1 LGTNSQREELEL
13 SFLEGKSMA
22 LHDPV
27 AVYNA
32 ESNVEA
38 YLLCD
43 LLNDAGIEACTTQD
57 VLPVGVSVYGLNYE
71 INKPQVWTE
80 RADIERAK
88 PILEEYERQQSQQRR
103 DEAEKSKHGSPTLV
117 ATCEECGQSSVFPT
131 AENGTVQEC
140 PHCGAYMDVEEIPAT
155 DN

>member
-1 LGTNSQREELEL
+1 
-13 SFLEGKSMA
+13 MA

-27 AVYNA
+27 AIYNA

-43 LLNDAGIEACTTQD
+43 LLNGAGIEACTTQD
-57 VLPVGVSVYGLNYE
+57 VSPVGLCVYGLNYE
-71 INKPQVWTE
+71 INKQQVWTE

-88 PILEEYERQQSQQRR
+88 PILEEYERQQSQRRR
-103 DEAEKSKHGSPTLV
+103 DDTEELKKGSSTLV
-117 ATCEECGQSSVFPT
+117 ATCEECSQSSVFP
-131 AENGTVQEC
+131 AEQNSTVQEC
-140 PHCGAYMDVEEIPAT
+140 PHCGAYMDVEESPSK